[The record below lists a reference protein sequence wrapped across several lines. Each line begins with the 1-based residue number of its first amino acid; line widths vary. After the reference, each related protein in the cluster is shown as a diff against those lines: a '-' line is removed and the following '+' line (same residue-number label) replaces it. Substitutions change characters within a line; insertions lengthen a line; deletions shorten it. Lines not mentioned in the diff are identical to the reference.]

1 MERVLFILYFF
12 VRKRRKDLLI
22 IIKSFEKIQDS
33 LSGTENKLGGR
44 DFFSY
49 FPCVDGRVRDSGAP
63 S

>member
-1 MERVLFILYFF
+1 MSSLFFF
-12 VRKRRKDLLI
+12 CQKEEKDLLI

-33 LSGTENKLGGR
+33 LSGTENELGRKG
-44 DFFSY
+44 FFFPY